1 MIVPMQKLLVAV
13 RRVDRDTLLTALRDA
28 GVIHLVPVDPER
40 ARVDDETLAQL
51 RDAERAL
58 QVLSA
63 LEPRGDRPTI
73 EPGDI
78 VAEVHDIQRRAAE
91 QQSRLTGL
99 YRQLEQIRM
108 WGDLRLE
115 QVAQLQQAGLHVEF
129 FGVPSDS
136 LGQITAECVQRLG
149 DLPNQQAMV
158 AVIQRSGEAELP
170 EGAVPLPLPAT
181 DAPTIRAEAAE
192 IDAARKADQAR
203 LAQLA
208 HLTSEVE
215 RELSRVRQEADWTL
229 ALNGAAEDEDLFAVQ
244 GWIPEGHADEGL
256 AKLEASGM
264 AALKSIPAED
274 DELPPTLIESPKWA
288 RPIEGLFG
296 VLGTVPGYR
305 EFDVSIPFLIALPLF
320 TAMLISDAAYGA
332 LLLFGPALAYPWA
345 TKALGTRF
353 TQLLMVVGA
362 VSMVWGTL
370 TNAFFGFPV
379 FDKAVITVGTQDAA
393 IRFMMELSFTI
404 GAIHLSLAQL
414 WQAVREY
421 PHLRFLN
428 KIGWAI
434 FIWGMY
440 GVVKFFVL
448 KSPMTMETP
457 WPYLLMSGAALAIL
471 FASPCSNPL
480 RMVGMG
486 LAQFPLSML
495 SAFSDVM
502 SYVRLMAVGLASSV
516 LAVSFN
522 NLALDSGFWPLAV
535 IILVFGHSLNM
546 GLGLIAMFAHG
557 VRLNMLEFGN
567 NLGLEWTGYAFR
579 PFAHHTE

>member
-13 RRVDRDTLLTALRDA
+13 RRSDRETLLTALRDA

-40 ARVDDETLAQL
+40 ARVDDETSAQL

-63 LEPRGDRPTI
+63 LEPQGDRPTV
-73 EPGDI
+73 EPGEI
-78 VAEVHDIQRRAAE
+78 VAEVHSIQRRAAE
-91 QQSRLTGL
+91 HQSRLTGL

-108 WGDLRLE
+108 WGDLRLKQLE
-115 QVAQLQQAGLHVEF
+115 QLQKAGLNVEF
-129 FGVPSDS
+129 FALPAES
-136 LGQITAECVQRLG
+136 LGEIKAECVHSLG
-149 DLPNQQAMV
+149 ELQSKQTMV
-158 AVIQRSGEAELP
+158 AVVQRSGEAELP
-170 EGAVPLPLPAT
+170 ESAVPLQLPST

-192 IDAARKADQAR
+192 IDVAQKADQAR

-208 HLTSEVE
+208 HLSIEVE
-215 RELSRVRQEADWTL
+215 QELARVRQEADWTL
-229 ALNGAAEDEDLFAVQ
+229 ALNGASEDENLFAVQ
-244 GWIPEGHADEGL
+244 GWIPEGHADEALTKL
-256 AKLEASGM
+256 AASGM
-264 AALKSIPAED
+264 AAMKTIPADE

-332 LLLFGPALAYPWA
+332 ILLFGPALTYPWA
-345 TKALGTRF
+345 SKAFGVRF

-379 FDKAVITVGTQDAA
+379 FEKAVITVGTQDAA
-393 IRFMMELSFTI
+393 IQFMMELSFTI

-414 WQAVREY
+414 WQAVRFF
-421 PHLRFLN
+421 PDLRFFS
-428 KIGWAI
+428 KIGWAV

-457 WPYLLMSGAALAIL
+457 WPYLLMVGATLAIL
-471 FASPCSNPL
+471 FASPSTNPL

-522 NLALDSGFWPLAV
+522 NLALDAGFWPLTV
-535 IILVFGHSLNM
+535 IILLFGHSLNM

-567 NLGLEWTGYAFR
+567 NLGLEWTGYAFS
-579 PFAHHTE
+579 PFAQHSE